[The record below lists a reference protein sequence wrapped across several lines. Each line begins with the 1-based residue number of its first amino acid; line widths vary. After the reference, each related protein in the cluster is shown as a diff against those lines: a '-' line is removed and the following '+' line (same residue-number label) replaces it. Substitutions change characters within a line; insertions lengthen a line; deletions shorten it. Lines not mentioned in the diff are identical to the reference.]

1 MGRKLKFV
9 LSDLHLGAG
18 HRESN
23 YLEDFIVDKQLAR
36 FLQAIWQESERDQR
50 EVELIINGDL
60 FEFLQVPAVENYNPT
75 ARYPSEA
82 YLDSSESASIK
93 RLNLIVEG
101 HPEVFNALSD
111 FMHVETPARRI
122 TVIKGNHDVN
132 LYWSGV
138 KARLREVLG
147 ASGSRSSLLLFAE
160 EFVSREKIYVEHG
173 HQRTE
178 KMNSYHDFL
187 DPRWPNDSSQLYYPV
202 GSRFAI
208 DFSSRIGQ
216 ERWFIHNIKPIT
228 TLIWYALR
236 WDFDFAAGMLAQFIR
251 HTPALVV
258 SDFGVNDMAAFS
270 NDDWL
275 RQLEDPA
282 ARRELAERYVAEP
295 GFRHQFHQQ
304 MQQYLSDAT
313 AISRDPV
320 LAPPAEVS
328 SDPLVMGRADQTQQ
342 QAALHHAAEE
352 IARQQGARVVVFGH
366 THFPT
371 QETLETGGVYIN
383 TGCWL
388 RDLSGAP
395 PEIWQGLFEGA
406 PLYSDLPPRLPY
418 ARIDYDEENNP
429 SARLL
434 YFAEE
439 PAAETDPA
447 PEAQAES
454 KRRGFLG
461 KSFTWFGKV
470 LLMVN
475 TPADADNKRPIVNG

>member
-1 MGRKLKFV
+1 M
-9 LSDLHLGAG
+9 
-18 HRESN
+18 
-23 YLEDFIVDKQLAR
+23 VDAQLAR

-50 EVELIINGDL
+50 EIELIINGDL
-60 FEFLQVPAVENYNPT
+60 FEFLQVPAVEKYDPA
-75 ARYPSEA
+75 ARYPLEA

-111 FMHVETPARRI
+111 FIHVEAPPRRI
-122 TVIKGNHDVN
+122 TIIKGNHDVN

-178 KMNSYHDFL
+178 KMNNYHDFL
-187 DPRWPNDSSQLYYPV
+187 DPRQPNDLTQLYYPV

-208 DFSSRIGQ
+208 DFASRLGQ
-216 ERWFIHNIKPIT
+216 ERWFIDNIKPIT
-228 TLIWYALR
+228 TLIWYALH
-236 WDFDFAAGMLAQFIR
+236 WDFDFATGMLAQFIR

-258 SDFGVNDMAAFS
+258 NDFSLNDTVALWG
-270 NDDWL
+270 DTWL
-275 RQLEDPA
+275 FKLEDTE
-282 ARRELAERYVAEP
+282 ARRELAHRYTADP
-295 GFRHQFHQQ
+295 DFRQQFHWQI
-304 MQQYLSDAT
+304 QQYLSDAT
-313 AISRDPV
+313 LVSRDPV
-320 LAPPAEVS
+320 LSPPADVS
-328 SDPLVMGRADQTQQ
+328 SDPLAMGRAEQSQQ
-342 QAALHHAAEE
+342 QAALRRAAEE

-366 THFPT
+366 THAPM

-388 RDLSGAP
+388 HDLSDVSL
-395 PEIWQGLFEGA
+395 ETWRGLFEG
-406 PLYSDLPPRLPY
+406 SQRQTDLRPRLPY

-429 SARLL
+429 SAQLL

-439 PAAETDPA
+439 PAAPDPA
-447 PEAQAES
+447 PESQPEN
-454 KRRGFLG
+454 KRKGFLG
-461 KSFTWFGKV
+461 KRFTWF
-470 LLMVN
+470 
-475 TPADADNKRPIVNG
+475 T

>member
-1 MGRKLKFV
+1 VGRKLKFV
-9 LSDLHLGAG
+9 LSDLHLGTG

-60 FEFLQVPAVENYNPT
+60 FEFLQVPAVENYDPT

-111 FMHVETPARRI
+111 FMHVETPPRRI
-122 TVIKGNHDVN
+122 TIIKGNHDVN

-187 DPRWPNDSSQLYYPV
+187 DPRRPDDLSQLYYPV

-208 DFSSRIGQ
+208 DFGSRMGQ
-216 ERWFIHNIKPIT
+216 ERWFVDNIKPIT
-228 TLIWYALR
+228 TLIWYALH
-236 WDFDFAAGMLAQFIR
+236 WDFDFAAGMLARFIR

-258 SDFGVNDMAAFS
+258 SDFGLNDMAILAY
-270 NDDWL
+270 DDWL
-275 RQLEDPA
+275 QKLEDPA
-282 ARRELAERYVAEP
+282 ARRELADRYMADLD
-295 GFRHQFHQQ
+295 FRRQFHQQ
-304 MQQYLSDAT
+304 IQQYLSDAT

-328 SDPLVMGRADQTQQ
+328 SDPLAMGRADQIQQ

-352 IARQQGARVVVFGH
+352 IARQQGARVIVFGH

-371 QETLETGGVYIN
+371 QEPLETGGFYIN

-388 RDLSGAP
+388 CDLSSAP
-395 PEIWQGLFEGA
+395 SGIWQGLFEGSQR
-406 PLYSDLPPRLPY
+406 YSDLRPRLPY

-429 SARLL
+429 SAQLL
-434 YFAEE
+434 YFAEQ
-439 PAAETDPA
+439 PAKPDP
-447 PEAQAES
+447 PLEAQPES

-461 KSFTWFGKV
+461 KSLTWFTRA

-475 TPADADNKRPIVNG
+475 TLAGTGNQRPIVNG